1 MTISVPMTLLLFLSM
16 LGAVTLSYVLYIVV
30 INLNSLIKF
39 KKPHRDIKDYKLFLL
54 EEEIERLNKK
64 IQTLEQENQ
73 QITYS
78 FINNMKGG

>member
-16 LGAVTLSYVLYIVV
+16 LGAVTLSYVLYILV

-54 EEEIERLNKK
+54 EEEIKRLNKK
-64 IQTLEQENQ
+64 IETLEQENQ